1 MVVGSTGTIEVP
13 SAFVPGKVDT
23 LVILSDAQGRHE
35 ERIPGVDQYALE
47 AEEFAACLLEG
58 RPLRYPAE
66 DAVANM
72 RAVDAL
78 RRSALA
84 GGLAQAV

>member
-1 MVVGSTGTIEVP
+1 MVVGSSGTIEVP
-13 SAFVPGKVDT
+13 AAFVPSKADM
-23 LVILSDAQGRHE
+23 LVILTDARGRHE
-35 ERIPGVDQYALE
+35 ERIRGVDQYALE

-58 RPLRYPAE
+58 RSPRYPAE

-78 RRSALA
+78 KLSARA
-84 GGLAQAV
+84 GGLSQAV